1 MTIRV
6 LVVDDHAIVRD
17 AVVHLLSLDPE
28 LLVVACAADGASG
41 LQLAQA
47 HQPEI
52 VLLDIALP
60 DADGLDLITPLRRQC
75 PGVSILMLSMYS
87 EPEYVAAALDRG
99 AHGLVSKS
107 ASPEAFLSA
116 VHRAANDEPLHD
128 DPTPW
133 SEREQDVLALLAEGK
148 GNEAIARELSIR
160 PKTVDGYIQRLMARC
175 DLHTRVG
182 LVQYARRSRRARTPS
197 S

>member
-1 MTIRV
+1 MTIHV

-28 LLVVACAADGASG
+28 LAVVACAADGASG
-41 LQLAQA
+41 LQLARA
-47 HQPEI
+47 HRPEI

-60 DADGLDLITPLRRQC
+60 DADGLDLIAPLRRQC
-75 PGVSILMLSMYS
+75 PGVYILMLSMHA
-87 EPEYVAAALDRG
+87 EPEYVVAAMDRG

-116 VHRAANDEPLHD
+116 VHRVANDERLHD
-128 DPTPW
+128 DPMPW
-133 SEREQDVLALLAEGK
+133 SEREQDVLALLAAGK
-148 GNEAIARELSIR
+148 TNETIARELGIR
-160 PKTVDGYIQRLMARC
+160 PKTVAGYIQRLMARC

-182 LVQYARRSRRARTPS
+182 LVHHARRSRRTRTPQS
-197 S
+197 